1 MDDEILEPLR
11 EYATS
16 LREKH
21 KAVTEEYFDELVKKS
36 GVDADANAETV
47 AKYKEVMSK
56 LNDAN
61 KYVKKFKNIRL
72 ALIFCII
79 ALGIVG
85 IATFQLFSGTIK
97 WLSIFLP
104 IVCGLGA
111 IALIVVIC
119 VVINKRIKAGSSQA
133 DDLKQDANRL
143 EQEAWAQ
150 LYPLNSL
157 YDWNIPGEIISKAV
171 PQIQIDKYFDLE
183 KFKYFETNFA
193 LSGEVDDCRSVY
205 CVRTGN
211 SGGNPFLI
219 VRYLTQDWVQQ
230 RYDGSLTVSWTETV
244 RNSDGSVDVVTKS
257 ETLRASVY
265 KPKPDYS
272 FSTRLYYGNDAA
284 PDLRFTREPVVPAG
298 ADDKKIQSI
307 VKKGEKQLE
316 KKTREA
322 VKKGT
327 QYNKLANSEF
337 EVLFGADDRT
347 NEMQFRMLFTPL
359 AQQNE
364 VKIIKNNV
372 YGDDFSFYKFGK
384 INVIRSVH
392 GASLDIDANP
402 TNFLRFDLQ
411 AAREFFINYNV
422 NYFKSVYFDFAPLL
436 AIPLYQQEEPQQ
448 KYEYCGK
455 RNGLAEWELES
466 LANFYNHDLL
476 TDPETAVGAI
486 IKTKIIQSGENGATA
501 VITGHSFRAYERVDY
516 VSVRCSNGNYYD
528 VAVPWIE
535 YLPVQK
541 MTQMSVNST
550 EMTRK
555 DFIDSDEGS
564 DSVIFV
570 NGLKAS
576 LQ

>member
-47 AKYKEVMSK
+47 AKYKDVMSK

-133 DDLKQDANRL
+133 DELREQANQL

-157 YDWNIPGEIISKAV
+157 YDWNIPGELISKAV
-171 PQIQIDKYFDLE
+171 PQIQIDKYFDSD

-211 SGGNPFLI
+211 SGGNPFLL
-219 VRYLTQDWVQQ
+219 VRYLTQDWIQQ

-265 KPKPDYS
+265 KPKPDYG

-284 PDLRFTREPVVPAG
+284 R
-298 ADDKKIQSI
+298 
-307 VKKGEKQLE
+307 
-316 KKTREA
+316 
-322 VKKGT
+322 
-327 QYNKLANSEF
+327 F
-337 EVLFGADDRT
+337 EVYA
-347 NEMQFRMLFTPL
+347 
-359 AQQNE
+359 
-364 VKIIKNNV
+364 
-372 YGDDFSFYKFGK
+372 
-384 INVIRSVH
+384 
-392 GASLDIDANP
+392 
-402 TNFLRFDLQ
+402 
-411 AAREFFINYNV
+411 
-422 NYFKSVYFDFAPLL
+422 
-436 AIPLYQQEEPQQ
+436 
-448 KYEYCGK
+448 
-455 RNGLAEWELES
+455 
-466 LANFYNHDLL
+466 
-476 TDPETAVGAI
+476 
-486 IKTKIIQSGENGATA
+486 
-501 VITGHSFRAYERVDY
+501 
-516 VSVRCSNGNYYD
+516 
-528 VAVPWIE
+528 
-535 YLPVQK
+535 
-541 MTQMSVNST
+541 
-550 EMTRK
+550 
-555 DFIDSDEGS
+555 
-564 DSVIFV
+564 
-570 NGLKAS
+570 
-576 LQ
+576 